1 MQPYSPFSKADA
13 LAAVQ
18 VDNSTAKQCDEAIWI
33 RSSGHYVPTHTL
45 SNEDLSKL
53 VDTSDEW
60 IYSRTGI
67 RSRRIARAEET
78 TSFMAIEAAKKA
90 LEGSGLSAD
99 AIDLVIVAS
108 STPDSAFPAVAA
120 LVQGALGLRPI
131 PAFDVQM
138 ACSGFIYVLE
148 IATQMLKAKAYK
160 HALIIG
166 VDRMSSLVDWQDRST
181 CVLFADGAGA
191 VVLSREA
198 NTQASA
204 DKSCGLRVL
213 GNSLFTDGSLAS
225 ILKVIPASQT
235 ESQGWKPPYI
245 QMQGRELFKWAIRT
259 VGTAVQ
265 TALQAHKLQ
274 TVDWIIP
281 HQANM
286 RIVETLAEYL
296 EMPLDRFICNLE
308 SYGNTSAA
316 SIPIALDEA
325 LRAKKILPG
334 HTTLLVGFGAGLS
347 WGTTLLG

>member
-1 MQPYSPFSKADA
+1 MQ
-13 LAAVQ
+13 Q
-18 VDNSTAKQCDEAIWI
+18 DEAIWM
-33 RSSGHYVPTHTL
+33 RASGRYLPKKKV
-45 SNEDLSKL
+45 SNDDLSKI

-67 RSRRIARAEET
+67 KYRHIAEAAET
-78 TSFMAIEAAKKA
+78 SSFMATQAAQRA
-90 LEGSGLSAD
+90 LEASGLAAD

-148 IATQMLKAKAYK
+148 IATQMLKAQSYK

-166 VDRMSSLVDWQDRST
+166 VDRMSSIVDWQDRST

-191 VVLSREA
+191 VILSRDQNKVA
-198 NTQASA
+198 KQ
-204 DKSCGLRVL
+204 GLRVL
-213 GNSLFTDGSLAS
+213 ANQLWTDGSLAP
-225 ILKVIPASQT
+225 ILKVLPASQT
-235 ESQGWKPPYI
+235 KNQGWKGPHI
-245 QMQGRELFKWAIRT
+245 QMQGRELFKWAVRT
-259 VGTAVQ
+259 VGSAIQNTLNANKVGSI
-265 TALQAHKLQ
+265 
-274 TVDWIIP
+274 DWIIP

-296 EMPLDRFICNLE
+296 EIPLDTFICNLE
-308 SYGNTSAA
+308 LYGNTSAA

-325 LRAKKILPG
+325 LRSQKILPG
-334 HTTLLVGFGAGLS
+334 HKVLLVGFGAGLS
-347 WGTTLLG
+347 WGTSLLG